1 MLTLFIYQGLS
12 LVILCKDFVEGPSDS
27 TILSTLAEAED
38 CEASET
44 LILAT
49 EDHPGP
55 FQTNCAVLSR
65 SFIFF
70 SSSKPARR
78 IRGWPWGVTG
88 PGLEVWEDHL
98 DSLNDSHL
106 VGVILQSPDGS
117 GETEFRYLKFSP
129 SVTSG
134 SLQASTPCFRLQSP
148 TISLLSSL
156 SVKSRQ
162 ELPSSPA
169 GQLGEALWRR
179 RLPLALALL
188 IALVALTGLLTRTKP
203 QVLGG
208 PCGPDRVR
216 GGARGGGRLART
228 CRVTRL
234 DYKHTLLLAEA

>member
-12 LVILCKDFVEGPSDS
+12 LVILCKDVVEGPSDS
-27 TILSTLAEAED
+27 TILSTLAEVED

-134 SLQASTPCFRLQSP
+134 SLQASTPCFCPSIPNYLS
-148 TISLLSSL
+148 SLLSL
-156 SVKSRQ
+156 SEKSPGATQ
-162 ELPSSPA
+162 LPCRPA
-169 GQLGEALWRR
+169 GRS
-179 RLPLALALL
+179 ALA
-188 IALVALTGLLTRTKP
+188 APPPSGACAPHCAGGADWATDPYKATGL
-203 QVLGG
+203 
-208 PCGPDRVR
+208 
-216 GGARGGGRLART
+216 GRPVWSRPRSGWGEGWGKT
-228 CRVTRL
+228 CS
-234 DYKHTLLLAEA
+234 DMSGH